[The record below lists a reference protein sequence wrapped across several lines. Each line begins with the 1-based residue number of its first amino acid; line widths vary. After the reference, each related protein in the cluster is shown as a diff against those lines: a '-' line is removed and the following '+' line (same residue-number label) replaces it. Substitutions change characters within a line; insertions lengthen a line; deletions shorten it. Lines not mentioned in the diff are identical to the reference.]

1 MSQIIKKKKYS
12 SEAVKILHVLALSTL
27 LEDGSWIDPQL
38 PLGGQLHFKYKGLMD
53 RLLKGANKQAQSVEG
68 GGQPGCDDGMRNQ
81 QM

>member
-1 MSQIIKKKKYS
+1 
-12 SEAVKILHVLALSTL
+12 VKILHVLALSTL